1 MKFTEKYFQNV
12 AKIAN
17 LINVKEINNLV
28 FELKEDFEDTGIAFQ
43 KSIGSDT
50 AIVFVDKITSPEIV
64 EYGNRCGAI
73 YLDNVDSL
81 FKAQTATFLDLPKN
95 ESVFLEIDYMN
106 SNSLG
111 MGVIAQN
118 SNDYIEHTPLVI
130 MNPQAPS
137 TMVWKKIYIELT
149 EDVSFETNATSY
161 EIYLISVLDPE
172 NTTGVIYIDNIK
184 VIRYQ

>member
-1 MKFTEKYFQNV
+1 
-12 AKIAN
+12 
-17 LINVKEINNLV
+17 
-28 FELKEDFEDTGIAFQ
+28 
-43 KSIGSDT
+43 
-50 AIVFVDKITSPEIV
+50 
-64 EYGNRCGAI
+64 
-73 YLDNVDSL
+73 
-81 FKAQTATFLDLPKN
+81 
-95 ESVFLEIDYMN
+95 MN